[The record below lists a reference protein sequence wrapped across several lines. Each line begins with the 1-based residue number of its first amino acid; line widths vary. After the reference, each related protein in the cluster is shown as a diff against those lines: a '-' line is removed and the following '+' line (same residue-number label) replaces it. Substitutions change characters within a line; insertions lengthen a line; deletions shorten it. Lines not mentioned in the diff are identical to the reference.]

1 MKEIELFST
10 KICEWF
16 VVNKL
21 TIDLGENKTKY
32 ILFSEKQ
39 IQENL
44 KIVHKNM
51 EVKLFDSMEY
61 LECILDWNLSE
72 VKFPTKVLIQL
83 LLNKILT

>member
-21 TIDLGENKTKY
+21 TIHLGENKTKY

-44 KIVHKNM
+44 KIVHKSM
-51 EVKLFDSMEY
+51 KVKLLDSIEY

-72 VKFPTKVLIQL
+72 IKFSTKVLIQ
-83 LLNKILT
+83 ITIE

>member
-1 MKEIELFST
+1 
-10 KICEWF
+10 
-16 VVNKL
+16 
-21 TIDLGENKTKY
+21 
-32 ILFSEKQ
+32 
-39 IQENL
+39 
-44 KIVHKNM
+44 M

>member
-1 MKEIELFST
+1 MKEIKLFST

-44 KIVHKNM
+44 KIVHKSM